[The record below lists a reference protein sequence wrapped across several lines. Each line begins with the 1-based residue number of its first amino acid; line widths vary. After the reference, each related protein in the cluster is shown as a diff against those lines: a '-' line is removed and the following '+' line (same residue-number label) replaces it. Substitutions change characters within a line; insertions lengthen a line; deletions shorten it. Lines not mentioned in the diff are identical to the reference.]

1 MHYVHC
7 GQTSSPVVGAKI
19 QTNSVYFIVATFW
32 VPFGV
37 AGLCYILDYRIDMSS
52 PFYTLLVTT
61 YPPSVS
67 PENHVIPF
75 PPPPT
80 I

>member
-19 QTNSVYFIVATFW
+19 QTNSVYFMVATFW

-37 AGLCYILDYRIDMSS
+37 ASLCYISEHRIDM
-52 PFYTLLVTT
+52 LVTT

-67 PENHVIPF
+67 TENHVIPL